1 VEPYL
6 ALYPLPNGPVKGDT
20 GEYIIPTPQ
29 NTNDFFTSRADFA
42 SGKSDSLSGTYM
54 FDNGKTEGADSFDNN
69 IIGTLSRRQAAVL
82 EETHLF
88 GAQIVNTARLGF
100 SRVVSEAA
108 KSLKAIDPVATD
120 ASLGFLPDQPVEL

>member
-42 SGKSDSLSGTYM
+42 SGKSDNLPGTYM